1 MCNMKALSLIVRKL
15 WPRLNFFQKYV
26 KLQGQEVKITK
37 LLFEMQ
43 DSFTFNTNNSMFSGK
58 NIYIYI

>member
-1 MCNMKALSLIVRKL
+1 MAKVK
-15 WPRLNFFQKYV
+15 FFQKYV
-26 KLQGQEVKITK
+26 KLQGQGQEVKITK

-43 DSFTFNTNNSMFSGK
+43 DSFTFNTDNIMFSGK